1 MVVYCGKDA
10 VGVPDW
16 DMGGVMRKKI
26 YILAILL
33 SVVLAGCGSPRS
45 AASADS
51 GAYVSKSKGAEGFGY
66 AAEAPAPAADTAAED
81 YYEEA
86 AEAPESE
93 AGGENVVL
101 NEGEAGNSV
110 KSSRKLITTADIST
124 ETDDVEVF
132 VSNTE
137 KKIEALGGYV
147 ESSSIYNSS
156 DYYRDS
162 YKSADITA
170 RVPSDKFKEFM
181 NDVEGSSNV
190 TSRSINTRDVT
201 LEYTDTEAQERALS
215 AEQKSL
221 ENMMAHAETMED
233 IIAIQSQLTD
243 VRYRLDSIRSQLR
256 VYDNDIS
263 YSKVYISV
271 TETSEFTVTEE
282 ETAWDRIRNGFVDN
296 LLSVMEAVTEF
307 VIWILTHIPVLVL
320 LGIII
325 LVLIIVIRR
334 IIKAD
339 NKRRAAK
346 AAGKTNGKE
355 KPEKKGETVIMNEEK
370 KTDTS
375 VNNDRNE

>member
-1 MVVYCGKDA
+1 M
-10 VGVPDW
+10 
-16 DMGGVMRKKI
+16 
-26 YILAILL
+26 
-33 SVVLAGCGSPRS
+33 
-45 AASADS
+45 
-51 GAYVSKSKGAEGFGY
+51 
-66 AAEAPAPAADTAAED
+66 
-81 YYEEA
+81 
-86 AEAPESE
+86 
-93 AGGENVVL
+93 
-101 NEGEAGNSV
+101 
-110 KSSRKLITTADIST
+110 
-124 ETDDVEVF
+124 
-132 VSNTE
+132 
-137 KKIEALGGYV
+137 
-147 ESSSIYNSS
+147 
-156 DYYRDS
+156 
-162 YKSADITA
+162 
-170 RVPSDKFKEFM
+170 
-181 NDVEGSSNV
+181 
-190 TSRSINTRDVT
+190 T

-263 YSKVYISV
+263 YSKVYINV

-282 ETAWDRIRNGFVDN
+282 ETTWDRIRNGFVDN

-307 VIWILTHIPVLVL
+307 IIWILTHIPVLVL
-320 LGIII
+320 LGIIVF
-325 LVLIIVIRR
+325 VLIMVIRR

>member
-1 MVVYCGKDA
+1 MIYYDKGN
-10 VGVPDW
+10 GFPG
-16 DMGGVMRKKI
+16 MGGVMRKKI
-26 YILAILL
+26 YILAILMTIA
-33 SVVLAGCGSPRS
+33 LAGCGSS
-45 AASADS
+45 KSVASADS
-51 GAYVSKSKGAEGFGY
+51 GTYTAKARGGESLGY
-66 AAEAPAPAADTAAED
+66 AAESPALAADTADYEAEE

-86 AEAPESE
+86 AESPES
-93 AGGENVVL
+93 GGENAVL
-101 NEGEAGNSV
+101 NEGEAENNV
-110 KSSRKLITTADIST
+110 KSSRKLITTADVST
-124 ETDDVEVF
+124 ETDDVEAF
-132 VSNTE
+132 VSRTE

-147 ESSSIYNSS
+147 ESSSIYNDS

-263 YSKVYISV
+263 YSKVYINV
-271 TETSEFTVTEE
+271 TETNKFTVTEE
-282 ETAWDRIRNGFVDN
+282 ETTWDRIRNGFVDN
-296 LLSVMEAVTEF
+296 LISVMDAVTEF
-307 VIWILTHIPVLVL
+307 IIWILTHIPVLVL

-325 LVLIIVIRR
+325 FVIVVVMRR

-339 NKRRAAK
+339 NKRRKAK
-346 AAGKTNGKE
+346 SET
-355 KPEKKGETVIMNEEK
+355 KGETVIMNETK
-370 KTDTS
+370 KTGTS
-375 VNNDRNE
+375 ENDIKNE

>member
-1 MVVYCGKDA
+1 M
-10 VGVPDW
+10 
-16 DMGGVMRKKI
+16 KKNYI
-26 YILAILL
+26 ILAVLL
-33 SVVLAGCGSPRS
+33 AAVLTGCGSSKS
-45 AASADS
+45 ATSADS
-51 GAYVSKSKGAEGFGY
+51 GAYVSKSRGAENPGY
-66 AAEAPAPAADTAAED
+66 AAEEAAYAADSADYNAEA
-81 YYEEA
+81 YEEA
-86 AEAPESE
+86 AESPESS
-93 AGGENVVL
+93 AGGENAVL
-101 NEGEAGNSV
+101 NEGEAENNA
-110 KSSRKLITTADIST
+110 KSSRKLITTADVST
-124 ETDDVEVF
+124 ETDDVEAF

-147 ESSSIYNSS
+147 ESSSIYNDS

-170 RVPSDKFKEFM
+170 RIPSDKFKEFM

-263 YSKVYISV
+263 YSKVYINV
-271 TETSEFTVTEE
+271 TETKKFTVTEE
-282 ETAWDRIRNGFVDN
+282 ETTWDRIRNGFVDN
-296 LLSVMEAVTEF
+296 LISVMDAVTEF

-325 LVLIIVIRR
+325 FVIIIVMRR

-339 NKRRAAK
+339 NKRREAK
-346 AAGKTNGKE
+346 AAGKMNRKVKSET
-355 KPEKKGETVIMNEEK
+355 KGETVIMNEVK

-375 VNNDRNE
+375 ENENKDE